1 MKAFGNRIA
10 EAVTDRRSAD
20 PENVL
25 TFIHTIVMETNI
37 KAIHFDITDKLI
49 AFVEKK
55 IDRLARRYECISDA
69 DVNLRLVKPE
79 TSLNKEAGIK
89 VTVPQAGEFFASKTA
104 DTFEEAVDLSIDALE
119 KQLEKNKEKNAR

>member
-1 MKAFGNRIA
+1 
-10 EAVTDRRSAD
+10 
-20 PENVL
+20 
-25 TFIHTIVMETNI
+25 METNI
-37 KAIHFDITDKLI
+37 KAIHFDITDKLT

-55 IDRLARRYECISDA
+55 IDRLARRYECISDV